1 MSIPYI
7 NVGGDG
13 PLFHFSH
20 ANGYP
25 PLTYR
30 ALLDPFRV
38 DHEVIASLHRP
49 TWDTPPEPSGMKS
62 WVPLGEDLLLM
73 LKRLG
78 QSNISVGHSMGA
90 AAIVMAA
97 VKHPE
102 LFRTIVLIEPVIMSR
117 KYFYFLKLFRGL
129 AKRKIP
135 LIRKTLDRTESWA
148 TREEAYEHF
157 RPKLVF
163 KNVSDAVLWDYVNYG
178 TAKCEDGTVRLVYSK
193 EWEAHCYLVA
203 HSIWSLLPKV
213 KVPLLAIRGRDS
225 NTLSE
230 KSWIKWKEMSP
241 QHDYREI
248 ANAGHLV
255 PMEQPEQIVVTI
267 REWSAK
273 NK

>member
-7 NVGGDG
+7 NFGGEG
-13 PLFHFSH
+13 PIFHFSH

-25 PLTYR
+25 PLAYR
-30 ALLDPFRV
+30 ALLKPFRV

-49 TWDTPPEPSGMKS
+49 IWDTPPELSEMKS
-62 WVPLGEDLLLM
+62 WRPLGDDLQLL

-78 QSNISVGHSMGA
+78 RSNISVGHSMGA

-117 KYFYFLKLFRGL
+117 RYFYFLKLFRGL
-129 AKRKIP
+129 AKKKVP
-135 LIRKTLDRTESWA
+135 LIRKTLDRMDSWA

-157 RPKLVF
+157 RPKKVF
-163 KNVSDAVLWDYVNYG
+163 KDVSDAVLWDYVNYG
-178 TAKCEDGTVRLVYSK
+178 TAACEDGTVRLVYSK
-193 EWEAHCYLVA
+193 EWEAHCYLMA
-203 HSIWSLLPKV
+203 HSIWGLLRKV
-213 KVPLLAIRGRDS
+213 KVPLLAIRGCDS
-225 NTLSE
+225 NTLLE
-230 KSWIKWKEMSP
+230 KSWIKWKAMSP

-248 ANAGHLV
+248 DNAGHLI

-267 REWSAK
+267 REWFSK
-273 NK
+273 VK